1 MANPELINDIDRLF
15 GRQGDLPH
23 DPGDRDSVTVQQ
35 HALQCAQLA
44 EWADTDEALVAAA
57 LLQATGRMLAESTG
71 GGIAE
76 DARDVRAAAWLSEG
90 FDARLTD
97 SIRLLPEARRYLRAT
112 DTAFAASRAG
122 KAVAAPMTTAEQLE
136 FDALQHGARALQLA
150 RLIEQARAPIPRTPP
165 LDYYLALLED
175 IQRQYDD
182 GDKLEVGPQTVT

>member
-1 MANPELINDIDRLF
+1 MANQALINDIDKLF
-15 GRQGDLPH
+15 GRQGDLPC
-23 DPGDRDSVTVQQ
+23 DPGDRDSVTVLQ

-44 EWADTDEALVAAA
+44 EWADTDDALVAAA

-71 GGIAE
+71 AGHGGVA
-76 DARDVRAAAWLSEG
+76 DDVRAAAWLTDG

-97 SIRLLPEARRYLRAT
+97 AIRLLPDARRYLRAT
-112 DTAFAASRAG
+112 DTAFADSPAG
-122 KAVAAPMTTAEQLE
+122 KAVTAPMSTAEQLE
-136 FDALQHGARALQLA
+136 FDALPHAARALQLA

-182 GDKLEVGPQTVT
+182 GEKLEVGPQTVT